1 MLNHTRI
8 SRVNLLLTVLLTVL
22 LAKFYRGILHL
33 CFQVFSLLLPPHD
46 KPPQIQGLRTTLAG
60 ELTVPQTRSPGM
72 AQQALSAGPLQ
83 AKTKLSARLGSLLA
97 ALGPLGCRL
106 ISIPCVSRTEAPIPS
121 LAVPGSSCSQLLE
134 AVHVP
139 CHRAPS
145 IFKAGN
151 THQILLTV
159 RLLTSFSDLQTQAR
173 LMQGQASW
181 IISLS

>member
-8 SRVNLLLTVLLTVL
+8 SRVNHLLIVLLTVS
-22 LAKFYRGILHL
+22 LAKFYRGTLHL

-46 KPPQIQGLRTTLAG
+46 KCPQIQGFQTTLAD
-60 ELTVPQTRSPGM
+60 ELTAPQMRSPGT
-72 AQQALSAGPLQ
+72 AQQILSAGPLQ
-83 AKTKLSARLGSLLA
+83 AKTKLSARLGSLPA

-106 ISIPCVSRTEAPIPS
+106 IFIPCVSRTKAPIPS

-134 AVHVP
+134 AAYVP

-151 THQILLTV
+151 KHQILLTV
-159 RLLTSFSDLQTQAR
+159 RLLASFSDLQTQAC
-173 LMQGQASW
+173 LMQGQAS
-181 IISLS
+181 